1 MLKIKIFQRL
11 ILIWHSNCFNGKQE
25 KIILLKFKNF
35 FLMRL
40 NWAGQCFVRSCFL
53 GYVILFPARAKL
65 FNNRETDFFSLAH
78 IFSYCYQ
85 QSISHK
91 TSSFVYSKS
100 VETVSHCVSVCMCV
114 FVCVCAHACMTFWN
128 QSKKKGCREGDLIHR
143 FVEKCKSNLNSSWV
157 LCLAFRTLKKW
168 RNEFMKKNFF
178 HVSHM
183 HIFLLGK

>member
-1 MLKIKIFQRL
+1 
-11 ILIWHSNCFNGKQE
+11 
-25 KIILLKFKNF
+25 
-35 FLMRL
+35 MRL

-114 FVCVCAHACMTFWN
+114 VVCVCAHACMTFWN
-128 QSKKKGCREGDLIHR
+128 QSKKKGCRKGDLTHR
-143 FVEKCKSNLNSSWV
+143 FVEKCKSNLKSLWV

-168 RNEFMKKNFF
+168 RNEFMKKISSMCPICTFF
-178 HVSHM
+178 SWGNNSPSEKVIIKESHLFAFWY
-183 HIFLLGK
+183 FLSGRK